1 MKRIQLL
8 CAICLVMCCLPAF
21 GQDAA
26 LERGKRIYLFGT
38 GAGKTLVT
46 ATLGEGDPIPASTF
60 PCANCHTATGQGKAE
75 GGIIPSDITWTTL
88 TKPYDL
94 TSSSGRKRGPYT
106 ERLLKRAIEAMHCQR
121 IFD

>member
-38 GAGKTLVT
+38 GAGKTPVT
-46 ATLGEGDPIPASTF
+46 ATLGEGDPIPEF
-60 PCANCHTATGQGKAE
+60 DTAFYRRFIPRFSQRTRPLAE
-75 GGIIPSDITWTTL
+75 HVRD
-88 TKPYDL
+88 
-94 TSSSGRKRGPYT
+94 RR
-106 ERLLKRAIEAMHCQR
+106 RCRN
-121 IFD
+121 